1 MGLFSRKDWNVIAVI
16 FERSDMYTVAG
27 QRAKGGDAD
36 KARDGAKLHKR
47 AVFWAV
53 FDQKR
58 AFVEGGPGQ
67 GSINVPGDV
76 VKKLERELPMNRTVQ
91 EVLKALESAAES
103 KCAKSLQWN
112 GYPKKTVQ
120 KDEEDFG

>member
-1 MGLFSRKDWNVIAVI
+1 MGFFSRKDWNVIAVI
-16 FERSDMYTVAG
+16 FERSDLYTCAG

-58 AFVEGGPGQ
+58 AFVEGGSGH
-67 GSINVPGDV
+67 GAINVPADV

-91 EVLKALESAAES
+91 DILKALETGTETKA
-103 KCAKSLQWN
+103 AKSLSWN
-112 GYPKKTVQ
+112 GYPKRPVAKD
-120 KDEEDFG
+120 DEEFQ

>member
-1 MGLFSRKDWNVIAVI
+1 MGWFSRKDWNVLAVI
-16 FERSDMYTVAG
+16 FERSDLYTVAG

-58 AFVEGGPGQ
+58 SFVEGGPGQ
-67 GSINVPGDV
+67 GAINVPPEV

-91 EVLKALESAAES
+91 DVLKALEAGTEN
-103 KCAKSLQWN
+103 KCAKSLQWM
-112 GYPKKTVQ
+112 GYPKKAVQ
-120 KDEEDFG
+120 KDEEDFS

>member
-16 FERSDMYTVAG
+16 FERADLYTVAG

-67 GSINVPGDV
+67 GAINVAADV
-76 VKKLERELPMNRTVQ
+76 VKKLERELPTNRTVQ
-91 EVLKALESAAES
+91 DVLKALESAAES
-103 KCAKSLQWN
+103 KCAKALQWT
-112 GYPKKTVQ
+112 GYPRKAVHK
-120 KDEEDFG
+120 EDDG

>member
-16 FERSDMYTVAG
+16 FERADLYTVAG

-36 KARDGAKLHKR
+36 KARDGVKLHKR

-58 AFVEGGPGQ
+58 AFVEG
-67 GSINVPGDV
+67 
-76 VKKLERELPMNRTVQ
+76 RTR
-91 EVLKALESAAES
+91 ARAPSTS
-103 KCAKSLQWN
+103 PAKSSKSSN
-112 GYPKKTVQ
+112 ANCR
-120 KDEEDFG
+120 

>member
-58 AFVEGGPGQ
+58 AFVEGGPGH
-67 GSINVPGDV
+67 GSINVPADV
-76 VKKLERELPMNRTVQ
+76 VKKLERELPTNRTVQ
-91 EVLKALESAAES
+91 DILKALETGTETKA
-103 KCAKSLQWN
+103 AKSLSWT
-112 GYPKKTVQ
+112 GYPRKAVQ
-120 KDEEDFG
+120 KDEDGLG